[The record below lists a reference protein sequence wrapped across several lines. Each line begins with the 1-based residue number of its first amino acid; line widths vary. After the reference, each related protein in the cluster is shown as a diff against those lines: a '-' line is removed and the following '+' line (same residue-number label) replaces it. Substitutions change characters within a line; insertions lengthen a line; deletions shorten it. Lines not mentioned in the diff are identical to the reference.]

1 MAQIL
6 SLASGKWNPP
16 KATYPSMHNRSVI
29 VTGSNT
35 GIGLEAALKFVQL
48 GAKIVVLAV
57 RTLSKGE
64 QAKQKIL
71 ARAAR
76 FNARVEVWECD
87 MLDYDSLR
95 RLKQRAERELPDGKL
110 DYLVLNAG
118 ILSVK
123 LEWSKYGWENML
135 QCHVL
140 STTYLALL
148 MLPLLEKAQDEKEG
162 FVPVL
167 EIVNSTAHSLVPRP
181 AALIKGT
188 REVESPLEL
197 YNRQK
202 SGTLPI
208 SQYSYSKLFLMVS
221 RHDVGYE
228 KAREI
233 YPFDRHLFWSLTLI
247 QGGESN

>member
-1 MAQIL
+1 MSEIL

-16 KATYPSMHNRSVI
+16 KATYPSMHNRNVI

-35 GIGLEAALKFVQL
+35 GIGLAAALKFVQL
-48 GAKIVVLAV
+48 GARLVVLAV

-64 QAKQKIL
+64 AAKEKIL

-95 RLKQRAERELPDGKL
+95 RLQQRAKRELPEGKL

-123 LEWSKYGWENML
+123 LEWGKYGWENML

-148 MLPLLEKAQDEKEG
+148 MLPLLEKARDEKEG

-167 EIVNSTAHSLVPRP
+167 EIVNSTAHALVP
-181 AALIKGT
+181 AAAPLIKGT
-188 REVESPLEL
+188 REAECPLEL
-197 YNRQK
+197 YNRQE
-202 SGTLPI
+202 SGTLPL
-208 SQYSYSKLFLMVS
+208 SQYGYSKLFLMVS
-221 RHDVGYE
+221 RGCMCYKFGE
-228 KAREI
+228 E
-233 YPFDRHLFWSLTLI
+233 YLFGRIMTS
-247 QGGESN
+247 